1 MKKQKHNST
10 KLFPGIAARK
20 PQLLNNSWAK
30 LLSEQTSGNDTKNS
44 DTKVTGLNVRCERL
58 FLKVKETKKTV
69 RTPFLGKLENCVD
82 RNEERNLEKLSE
94 LRMNKKKIGRRLL
107 NNDEDESSAEI
118 SSSDG
123 ILSAEETSRATFL
136 ESKRDEEDH
145 LPPLG
150 DCKSLAKTKKEKSD
164 FPKETKSQ
172 RGGFSS
178 GKSQVINWQKLF
190 VNGGFRPYE
199 SRDLPTRGEINL
211 LKYKT
216 WNADEPIY
224 SVTKCAK
231 YFGLDCDNMHSDAEK
246 LEKKE
251 PQKLYSSPS
260 PTYKFYPFQ
269 ASKLKRG
276 FAPKERSLESPSLRN
291 QSKTYDL
298 CNSCIVPPA
307 TPVSS
312 IIRSSPIRWSPLQY
326 VERGNTLEELAEL
339 STEGQTTDEGI
350 HSPNVSE
357 LELQGIS

>member
-1 MKKQKHNST
+1 M

-30 LLSEQTSGNDTKNS
+30 LLSEKTISGNDEKNR
-44 DTKVTGLNVRCERL
+44 DIKVTGLNVRCERL
-58 FLKVKETKKTV
+58 LLKVKETRKTV
-69 RTPFLGKLENCVD
+69 QTPFLGKLENCLERSEKTNV
-82 RNEERNLEKLSE
+82 EELSE
-94 LRMNKKKIGRRLL
+94 LRMDKKKIGRRLL
-107 NNDEDESSAEI
+107 HNDEDESSAEI
-118 SSSDG
+118 SSNDG
-123 ILSAEETSRATFL
+123 ILSAEETSRAAFL
-136 ESKRDEEDH
+136 ENKRGEDH

-150 DCKSLAKTKKEKSD
+150 DCKSLAKTKKEKFD
-164 FPKETKSQ
+164 FPKATKSQ
-172 RGGFSS
+172 RGGFSN
-178 GKSQVINWQKLF
+178 GKSQVIDWQKIF

-199 SRDLPTRGEINL
+199 SRDLPTCGEINL

-246 LEKKE
+246 LVKKE

-260 PTYKFYPFQ
+260 PTCKFYPFQ
-269 ASKLKRG
+269 VSKLKRG
-276 FAPKERSLESPSLRN
+276 FAPMERSLESLSLRN
-291 QSKTYDL
+291 QSKTYNL
-298 CNSCIVPPA
+298 CNSCIVPPT

-312 IIRSSPIRWSPLQY
+312 IIRSSSIRWSPLQY

-350 HSPNVSE
+350 HSPNESE
-357 LELQGIS
+357 QELQGIS

>member
-30 LLSEQTSGNDTKNS
+30 LLSEKTSGNDEKNS

-69 RTPFLGKLENCVD
+69 PTPFLG
-82 RNEERNLEKLSE
+82 
-94 LRMNKKKIGRRLL
+94 RRLL
-107 NNDEDESSAEI
+107 HNDEDESSAEI

-123 ILSAEETSRATFL
+123 ILSAEETSRAAFV
-136 ESKRDEEDH
+136 ENKRDEEDH

-150 DCKSLAKTKKEKSD
+150 DCKSLAKTKREKFD
-164 FPKETKSQ
+164 FPKSTKSQ

-178 GKSQVINWQKLF
+178 GKSQFIDWQKIF

-216 WNADEPIY
+216 WNEDEPIY

-231 YFGLDCDNMHSDAEK
+231 YFGLACDNMHSDAEK
-246 LEKKE
+246 LVKKE

-260 PTYKFYPFQ
+260 PTYKFFPFQ

-276 FAPKERSLESPSLRN
+276 FAPEERSLESQSLRN
-291 QSKTYDL
+291 QSNTYNL

-312 IIRSSPIRWSPLQY
+312 MIRSSPIRWSPLQY

-350 HSPNVSE
+350 HSPNESE
-357 LELQGIS
+357 LELQVIS

>member
-1 MKKQKHNST
+1 MKKQEHNST
-10 KLFPGIAARK
+10 NLFPGIAARK

-30 LLSEQTSGNDTKNS
+30 LLSEQTSDNDTKTS

-69 RTPFLGKLENCVD
+69 RTPFLGKLENCVEKSEK
-82 RNEERNLEKLSE
+82 RNAEKPSE
-94 LRMNKKKIGRRLL
+94 LRMDKKKIGRRLL
-107 NNDEDESSAEI
+107 HNDEDESSAEI

-123 ILSAEETSRATFL
+123 ILSAEQTSRAAFV
-136 ESKRDEEDH
+136 ENKRDTEDH

-150 DCKSLAKTKKEKSD
+150 DCKSLANTKTEKFD
-164 FPKETKSQ
+164 FPKSTKSQ
-172 RGGFSS
+172 RGGFSR
-178 GKSQVINWQKLF
+178 GKSQFIDWQKIF

-216 WNADEPIY
+216 WNEDEPIY

-231 YFGLDCDNMHSDAEK
+231 YFGLECDNMHSDAEK
-246 LEKKE
+246 LMKKE

-260 PTYKFYPFQ
+260 PTYKFFPFQ

-276 FAPKERSLESPSLRN
+276 FAPEERSSESPSLRN
-291 QSKTYDL
+291 QSKTYNL
-298 CNSCIVPPA
+298 CNSCIVPPG

-312 IIRSSPIRWSPLQY
+312 MIRSSPIRWSPLQY
-326 VERGNTLEELAEL
+326 VERGNTLEELDEL

-350 HSPNVSE
+350 HSPNESE
-357 LELQGIS
+357 VELQGIN